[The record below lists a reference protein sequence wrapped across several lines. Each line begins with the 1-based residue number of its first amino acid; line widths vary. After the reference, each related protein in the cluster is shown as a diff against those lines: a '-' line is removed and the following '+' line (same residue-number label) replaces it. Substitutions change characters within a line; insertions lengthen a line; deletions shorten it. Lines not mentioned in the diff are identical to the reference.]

1 MDPEEVVILCGEWE
15 TGPTPQNFSDE
26 KHCGYHSI
34 NLKWK
39 GGGDVSLIL
48 WGNWSLLPV
57 HKSSP
62 LIGERPL

>member
-48 WGNWSLLPV
+48 WGN
-57 HKSSP
+57 
-62 LIGERPL
+62 